1 LLKFNFKKEVFMG
14 IKQEVDFKG
23 LKNIINNMQD
33 STIVIVDLRGL
44 VSDENVTESVTMKRG
59 DNNGRD

>member
-1 LLKFNFKKEVFMG
+1 MG

-44 VSDENVTESVTMKRG
+44 VSDENVTEFVTMKRG

>member
-1 LLKFNFKKEVFMG
+1 MG

-33 STIVIVDLRGL
+33 STIVIVDLRSL
-44 VSDENVTESVTMKRG
+44 VSDENVMKSVTMKRG
-59 DNNGRD
+59 DNNGRSTKGQTY

>member
-1 LLKFNFKKEVFMG
+1 MG

-33 STIVIVDLRGL
+33 STIVIVDLRSL
-44 VSDENVTESVTMKRG
+44 VSDENVTKYVTMKRG

>member
-1 LLKFNFKKEVFMG
+1 MG

-44 VSDENVTESVTMKRG
+44 VSDENVTESVTLKRG
-59 DNNGRD
+59 GNNGRD

>member
-1 LLKFNFKKEVFMG
+1 LLKLNFKKEVFMG

-33 STIVIVDLRGL
+33 STIVIVDLRSL
-44 VSDENVTESVTMKRG
+44 VSDENVMKSVTMKRG

>member
-1 LLKFNFKKEVFMG
+1 MG

-23 LKNIINNMQD
+23 LKKIINNMQD

-44 VSDENVTESVTMKRG
+44 VLDENVTESVTMKRG